1 MAVGALRAKVRL
13 ADTMALAIKPYRFY
27 LFHAAG
33 RSDER
38 LFMSSIN
45 LHSDEVGI
53 KIVYYGPGLGGKTTS
68 LQYMHRVL
76 RPDNR
81 GQLISLATGIDRT
94 LYFDFLPVK
103 LPKIKGFSVRMSLYT
118 VPGQVHYDATRKL
131 VLQGADGVVFV
142 ADSQVARHEANVES
156 MENLQENLQNHG
168 MNANTVPLVIQYN
181 KRDVPNILTI
191 AQLESDLNARGV
203 PFFETCAL
211 SGVGVFES
219 LKEITKLVLA
229 DLRIKGIYGK
239 EKAPA
244 TEEAEEETEPSVEV
258 YEAASEARSSRPNIR
273 EQSAIVNAI
282 ESHMKARESSVPAVP
297 APEAR
302 ESAAVLSRLWKPGA
316 GRDFVVQMERH
327 INAGDNGAAVRLAE
341 PALRALIEDAS
352 GQGRNLAESLLAL
365 GMFGGHF
372 VRFQRASALTV
383 PSAEDALFCVF
394 FLTDVELRMQ
404 AAGVRF
410 GA

>member
-1 MAVGALRAKVRL
+1 
-13 ADTMALAIKPYRFY
+13 MALAIKPDRFY
-27 LFHAAG
+27 LSPVADLSA
-33 RSDER
+33 ER
-38 LFMSSIN
+38 FRMSSIN

-76 RPDNR
+76 KPDHR

-156 MENLQENLQNHG
+156 MENLQENLRTHG
-168 MNANTVPLVIQYN
+168 MNADTVPLVIQYN
-181 KRDVPNILTI
+181 KRDVPDILTV

-203 PFFETCAL
+203 PYFETCAL
-211 SGVGVFES
+211 SGIGVFEA

-229 DLRIKGIYGK
+229 DLRVKGIYGK
-239 EKAPA
+239 EKAQPA
-244 TEEAEEETEPSVEV
+244 AEEEGDAPVEM
-258 YEAASEARSSRPNIR
+258 YEIAPATRPNGK

-282 ESHMKARESSVPAVP
+282 ESHMAARESSAPASP
-297 APEAR
+297 PE
-302 ESAAVLSRLWKPGA
+302 EPVSAATALSRLWKPGA
-316 GRDFVVQMERH
+316 GRDLVVQMERH
-327 INAGDNGAAVRLAE
+327 ISNGEHAAAVRLAV
-341 PALRALIEDAS
+341 PALEALIEDAS
-352 GQGRNLAESLLAL
+352 GQGRNVAESLLVL
-365 GMFGGHF
+365 GMFGGHY

-383 PSAEDALFCVF
+383 PTADDALFCLF

-404 AAGVRF
+404 AAGAHVV
-410 GA
+410 A